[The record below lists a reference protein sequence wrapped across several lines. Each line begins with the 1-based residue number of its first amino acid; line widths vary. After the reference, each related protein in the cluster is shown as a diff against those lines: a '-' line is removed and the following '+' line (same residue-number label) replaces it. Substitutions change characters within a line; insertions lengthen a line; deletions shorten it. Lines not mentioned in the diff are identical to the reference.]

1 MIMNWFDTYCAKTDE
16 YRIYTLP
23 SGEDLYLV
31 PVGNSNAL
39 FCGLDKKPHPFPDA
53 LGIKNGDKI
62 LAEVEMLSGKFE
74 KFKLYTWDSYIL
86 TYWGK
91 EFLKIA
97 SVSRHDT
104 YEIAKL

>member
-1 MIMNWFDTYCAKTDE
+1 MNWFDTYCAKTDE

-62 LAEVEMLSGKFE
+62 LADVEMLSGKFE
-74 KFKLYTWDSYIL
+74 KLYSHIL
-86 TYWGK
+86 GK
-91 EFLKIA
+91 RVLEDCEC
-97 SVSRHDT
+97 VPT
-104 YEIAKL
+104 